1 MGWAVLHGSSGMNRA
16 AHSFYG
22 RSALRAEVR
31 AALSSPGSNLVLVGA
46 GGAGKTSTAIRALAD
61 LQEHD
66 AALHV
71 VQFAATI
78 ATSASPLAVFM
89 AVLNDHEQLA
99 HESPDRVAKTVI
111 AACLERA
118 SAAAAKKPTA
128 AQLVIMIDDVPLLDN
143 MSARVLDYL
152 ISRTDVRTVLT
163 CRTSPGLGAA
173 LTRAWRD
180 GLLLRQAVPV
190 LAHAEIAEIAGELL
204 APRQLA
210 PDTVTRLAEVSGG
223 NALFLTELVRNL
235 DRSDALEL
243 RQGLLVWRRPLPA
256 DTSLADIVGAELE
269 ALTAEQRVG
278 FEMLA
283 LSAPVPLRV
292 ISLQLELETISALA
306 DLGFVRC
313 DERAGAETMV
323 SLAHPIYG
331 EVISSRINK
340 AQLMNRYRS
349 LYESAIARHSNAP
362 QSRELSD
369 LLPLVLWGLNGGCTV
384 PLALLVQAYAAVS
397 PLADYDFRVRLATAL
412 FQHPEADDELRLSA
426 LANRIEAHRF
436 SNNPAGV
443 ENDAQLVRE
452 IIERMPVSA
461 ARSEHAVNAGLAIA
475 EAVVLQEGRWQ
486 EGLDVLDSAEGTML
500 EFGSDDVLRNRI
512 DIARGIYLGYG
523 GRMRES
529 VALQRI
535 LYERMQS
542 SPDFLP
548 LASTLVISLAQ
559 RGETQR
565 GRAVAR
571 QQMALAARS
580 MKRHPLAVGDM
591 VGAWCLADIISG
603 NVREATLIFRLL
615 NAAMERNPGHVRVRR
630 TLLAFGGGLMAI
642 SAGEWEK
649 AVVQLK
655 IACAELDD
663 FTGTG
668 SEGLLVSSLVLA
680 QAATGD
686 RVGAA
691 ENRARFAEQQPQS
704 SMLLELPARYNV
716 LLASLYDPSGTE
728 LVEARALASRAR
740 YAGFALMELRALH
753 ALALS
758 SRGRI
763 EDTDLARVRE
773 LSERIGTPFAK
784 LMLSSCEHIAAGGD
798 RSLGVA
804 ARGLARRGLFIPS
817 PTQSSELTEREKQL
831 AELLALGFSN
841 NQIAQRLFISKRTVE
856 SHAAKVLQKLHVTSR
871 DDVAEAL
878 EALE

>member
-1 MGWAVLHGSSGMNRA
+1 MLHGSPGPRRA
-16 AHSFYG
+16 HVFSG
-22 RSALRAEVR
+22 RSALRAETR
-31 AALSSPGSNLVLVGA
+31 ACLSSPGSNLVLIGA

-61 LQEHD
+61 LQEED
-66 AALHV
+66 SSLHV
-71 VQFAATI
+71 VRFAATT
-78 ATSASPLAVFM
+78 ATHASPLAVFM

-118 SAAAAKKPTA
+118 GEGATKKPTV
-128 AQLVIMIDDVPLLDN
+128 AQLAIMIDDVPLLDN

-152 ISRTDVRTVLT
+152 ISRTDVRIVLT
-163 CRTSPGLGAA
+163 CRSTPGLGAA

-180 GLLLRQAVPV
+180 GVLHRLPVPALGRADV
-190 LAHAEIAEIAGELL
+190 AEIAGELL
-204 APRQLA
+204 APAQLA

-235 DRSDALEL
+235 DRSSAMEL

-256 DTSLADIVGAELE
+256 ETSLADVVAAEME
-269 ALTAEQRVG
+269 VLTASQRTA
-278 FEMLA
+278 FETLA
-283 LSAPVPLRV
+283 LIAPVPLRV
-292 ISLQLELETISALA
+292 IASLVELDTISSLA
-306 DLGFVRC
+306 DLGFVSF
-313 DERAGAETMV
+313 DERGAHETMAT
-323 SLAHPIYG
+323 LAHPIYG

-340 AQLMNRYRS
+340 AQLASRFRA
-349 LYESAIARHSNAP
+349 LYESASAKHP
-362 QSRELSD
+362 VEEHTREVSD
-369 LLPLVLWGLNGGCTV
+369 LLPLVLWGLNGGCV
-384 PLALLVQAYAAVS
+384 LPLALLLQAYAAVS
-397 PLADYDFRVRLATAL
+397 SLADYEYRIRLATAL
-412 FQHPEADDELRLSA
+412 FRHAEADDALRLTV

-436 SNNPAGV
+436 SNNPAEV
-443 ENDAQLVRE
+443 EQDAQLVRE
-452 IIERMPVSA
+452 IVERMPASA
-461 ARSEHAVNAGLAIA
+461 ARSEHSVNTGLAIA
-475 EAVVLQEGRWQ
+475 EALVMQEGRWQ
-486 EGLDVLDSAEGTML
+486 EGLAVLDDAEGAMV
-500 EFGSDDVLRNRI
+500 EFGVDGALRNRL

-529 VALQRI
+529 VALQRN

-565 GRAVAR
+565 SRAVAR
-571 QQMALAARS
+571 QQMGLAVRS
-580 MKRHPLAVGDM
+580 MKRHPLAVGDL

-615 NAAMERNPGHVRVRR
+615 NAAMERNPGHVRVRH
-630 TLLAFGGGLMAI
+630 TLLAFGRGLMAI
-642 SAGEWEK
+642 SAGEWVS

-668 SEGLLVSSLVLA
+668 SEGLLVSSLALA

-686 RVGAA
+686 RAGAA
-691 ENRARFAEQQPQS
+691 ENRARFAEQQSQS
-704 SMLLELPARYNV
+704 SMLLELPARYNL
-716 LLASLYDPSGTE
+716 LLASLYDPNGTE
-728 LVEARALASRAR
+728 AVEARALASRAR

-753 ALALS
+753 ALALC

-763 EDTDLARVRE
+763 EDSDMARVRE
-773 LSERIGTPFAK
+773 LAERIGTPFAK
-784 LMLSSCEHIAAGGD
+784 LMLNSCEHIAGGGE
-798 RSLGVA
+798 RSLGTA
-804 ARGLARRGLFIPS
+804 ARALARRGLFIPS
-817 PTQSSELTEREKQL
+817 PSQSSELTEREKQL
-831 AELLALGFSN
+831 ADLLALGFSN

-856 SHAAKVLQKLHVTSR
+856 SHAAKVLQKLRVASR